1 MNLDIN
7 DERPGLGTGKVP
19 ISIFPFPKMEQF
31 VQHISHK
38 TWVEPMAI
46 HHTNAFQLQNYFRIL
61 LLRHLWT
68 CYL

>member
-38 TWVEPMAI
+38 TWVEPMAN
-46 HHTNAFQLQNYFRIL
+46 TFQLQNYFRIL